1 MIGKEEILKKL
12 DSFFDSVYSNKELE
26 ESYYSV
32 MSKKRSMNR
41 GRFNGYVFHMIDI
54 NKMTDEE
61 IYWFASYE
69 KTGIDVKEYFS
80 PEEQKRYSKSKVVIK
95 KPQFPIVFDNVLPV
109 SDDQFVTTINTQ
121 VLYELYNNSILA
133 YNIRTQRAPKIC
145 YKDGREAYK
154 ININRWS
161 VKEIKELIERGLYIY
176 NDLSFNV
183 GGREENDFYYDEQ
196 NAKFVLRS
204 GMFDIL
210 DGFHRTMAIIQV
222 MNEDPEIN
230 LNFVLNIMNFS
241 EEKARRFVAQQ
252 DKRNKINP
260 SFSRSLDDTK
270 YDSILTKRL
279 NENSNSILFGQ
290 IKTVGK
296 RQIDFGKTA
305 NAVKA
310 FYNPKS
316 MKEVNIAEKEITEG
330 FASVFGDG
338 FSDTIG
344 DQEVK
349 VAMAY
354 TRYAS
359 GKYTRKG
366 YEKLKTYISAHPGE
380 GRHLSTIKRAA
391 RTMAGK

>member
-1 MIGKEEILKKL
+1 MIGKEEILEKL
-12 DSFFDSVYSNKELE
+12 DSFFDSIYSDKELE

-61 IYWFASYE
+61 IYWFTSYD
-69 KTGIDVKEYFS
+69 KTGIDVKDYFS

-95 KPQFPIVFDNVLPV
+95 KPQFPIVFENVLPV
-109 SDDQFVTTINTQ
+109 SDDQFVTTINTRI
-121 VLYELYNNSILA
+121 LYELYNNNILA
-133 YNIRTQRAPKIC
+133 YNIRTQRAPKVY
-145 YKDGREAYK
+145 YKNGKEAYK

-161 VKEIKELIERGLYIY
+161 VKEIKDLLERGLYVF

-183 GGREENDFYYDEQ
+183 GCREENDFYYDEQ
-196 NAKFVLRS
+196 NARFVLKA
-204 GMFDIL
+204 GMFDVL
-210 DGFHRTMAIIQV
+210 DGFHRTMAIIQI
-222 MNEDPEIN
+222 MNEDPEFDVKFI
-230 LNFVLNIMNFS
+230 LNIMNFA
-241 EEKARRFVAQQ
+241 EAKAGRFVGQQ
-252 DKRNKINP
+252 EKRNKIGL
-260 SFSRSLDDTK
+260 SFSRALDDTK

-279 NENSNSILFGQ
+279 NENPNSILFGQ

-366 YEKLKTYISAHPGE
+366 YEKLKTYISAHPEE
-380 GRHLSTIKRAA
+380 GRQLSTIKRAA